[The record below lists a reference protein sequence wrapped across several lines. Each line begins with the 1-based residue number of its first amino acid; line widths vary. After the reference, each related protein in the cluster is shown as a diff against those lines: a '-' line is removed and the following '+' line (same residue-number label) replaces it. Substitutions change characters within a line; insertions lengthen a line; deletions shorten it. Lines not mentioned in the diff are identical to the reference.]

1 MYWVLMQKRKKS
13 YKKGRDSEKS
23 LSTHH
28 LGFYTFLE
36 DLSIYFKK
44 YWKNENKYGKLYH
57 VKFLLHDIAK
67 IRQEP

>member
-13 YKKGRDSEKS
+13 YKKGRDSEKR

-44 YWKNENKYGKLYH
+44 YWKYERKYGKLYH
-57 VKFLLHDIAK
+57 VEFLLHDKAK
-67 IRQEP
+67 IRQKP